1 MERILRHL
9 LTAPLDAAEVR
20 DVASWWR
27 RHGEGATGFATP
39 IDRAMA
45 AALTMDRVG
54 WAFASGY
61 QEALRRLVPGLP
73 DGAKAALCATEE
85 GGNHP
90 RAIEARL
97 SAADGGFTLSGDKKF
112 TTLGPQ
118 ADLLLVVASEGEDA
132 GGRKRLALV
141 QVPAGRDG
149 VRVETMSELPFVP
162 EVPHGVTHFADVRL
176 AKDERLPGDGYGDY
190 LKPFRTI
197 EDVHVHAAVLA
208 WMLGVG
214 RRFGWPEPLL
224 ARLVAC
230 LAAARA
236 LAAAS
241 PVDEA
246 VHVAV
251 AGLLAQGAAV
261 IEQAEPHWKSADA
274 AVASRWSRDRALLG
288 VAAKARHKRVENAWR
303 RLSEPYP
310 E

>member
-9 LTAPLDAAEVR
+9 LTAPLDSSDVH

-27 RHGEGATGFATP
+27 RHEEGAAAFATP
-39 IDRAMA
+39 IDRVMA

-73 DGAKAALCATEE
+73 DGAKVALCATEE

-97 SAADGGFTLSGDKKF
+97 WAAGGGYTLSGNKKF
-112 TTLGPQ
+112 TTLGPH

-132 GGRKRLALV
+132 DGRKHLALV
-141 QVPAGRDG
+141 QVPADRDG
-149 VRVETMSELPFVP
+149 VRVEAMPELPFVP
-162 EVPHGVTHFADVRL
+162 EVPHGATHFADVPV

-197 EDVHVHAAVLA
+197 EDVHVHAALLA

-214 RRFGWPEPLL
+214 RRYDWPEPLL

-230 LAAARA
+230 LVTARA
-236 LAAAS
+236 LAAAP

-251 AGLLAQGAAV
+251 AGLLSQSGAV
-261 IEQAEPHWKSADA
+261 IEQAEPHWKSADP
-274 AVASRWSRDRALLG
+274 AVAARWSRDRPLLG
-288 VAAKARHKRVENAWR
+288 VAAKARQKRVENAWS
-303 RLSEPYP
+303 RLPGAYLP
-310 E
+310 